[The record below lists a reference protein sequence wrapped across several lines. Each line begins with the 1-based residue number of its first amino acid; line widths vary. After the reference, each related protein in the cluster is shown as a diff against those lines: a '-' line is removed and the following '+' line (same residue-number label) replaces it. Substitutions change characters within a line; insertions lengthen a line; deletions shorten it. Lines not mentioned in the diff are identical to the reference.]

1 MPVVD
6 SATEPT
12 CAPLPENAICRGC
25 GISSPGDQHVRSP
38 KCAFCGGPH
47 PTADRTCRQR
57 FEVPYIVRQRRRERR
72 NFDKDFPPIDELYQ
86 LANKSK
92 SRSSRG
98 RSRNRSRTR
107 SRCRS
112 RSRSCSRSR
121 GPAVSIQVPPAT
133 ATEWADRVKGSQK
146 QVTGGMPPEQNNDK
160 IIQLERENAALK
172 EAIAQFRAEM
182 VALRNANNAKSE
194 VSQPPQVTRVE
205 TPMEV
210 PMEAPC
216 TVRPAKK
223 RALTKDAHD
232 EGLESFK
239 TEIRD
244 MFRSLSETVTIVN
257 VKVDSLTDKFNA
269 LDAKVNALDANFC
282 ALDAKVNALE
292 MRKHDDV
299 LEHFSGH
306 LCQVVTVT
314 EAEIN
319 APWNSYNSCEVR
331 KLYTAADDPRI
342 VDRIPSPG
350 TYPKHG
356 RVTFA
361 AHDDKSIGC
370 FKPHGP
376 VGERFVEVYLGLN
389 NTLVEMCNYGE
400 TDSLLLERRADFIIT
415 PTNFAPSTS
424 YYQHAVYPPMSVC
437 FLTRQGQ
444 PVRPSFASTWLTF
457 FSVSLMLVPLAAV
470 LFFCLRMRVHRSQGK
485 HNALDWAS
493 FFMATYVAQSPLL
506 PTSSPSVA
514 VRFTIAA
521 WMFGMFFLIQF
532 TQTEITASKSVQ
544 AFSFEIRHTAD
555 LTSRLDAGMIRPCML
570 HTLINLFDKYTDES
584 SHLKSIHDANKKC
597 VSGCLSTLFSDCIL
611 QAQRGTHAF
620 IHYCRPFLIEGN
632 MPSGLVMG
640 DDRLVT
646 NLLWEPLHRKNPL
659 RHQHRRFMLAM
670 EESGLTMQSLRPLLP
685 WIRNTSG
692 PVPFDMPLTDYAAV
706 YVTGCCLSLLAFFA
720 ELLFARRAVHKAP
733 SFRDQIS
740 SIDRPLG
747 RSEDTPSDCPS
758 TP

>member
-1 MPVVD
+1 MSLFPFDFLKAHTDISTPVALLGFREDPAMLGSSLRNV
-6 SATEPT
+6 S
-12 CAPLPENAICRGC
+12 LPVSLWNCVE
-25 GISSPGDQHVRSP
+25 
-38 KCAFCGGPH
+38 
-47 PTADRTCRQR
+47 
-57 FEVPYIVRQRRRERR
+57 
-72 NFDKDFPPIDELYQ
+72 
-86 LANKSK
+86 
-92 SRSSRG
+92 
-98 RSRNRSRTR
+98 R
-107 SRCRS
+107 SRCF
-112 RSRSCSRSR
+112 
-121 GPAVSIQVPPAT
+121 ADLTYYVAQVGVGFP
-133 ATEWADRVKGSQK
+133 RLG
-146 QVTGGMPPEQNNDK
+146 
-160 IIQLERENAALK
+160 IILVPFLERSLDHIPN
-172 EAIAQFRAEM
+172 
-182 VALRNANNAKSE
+182 
-194 VSQPPQVTRVE
+194 
-205 TPMEV
+205 
-210 PMEAPC
+210 
-216 TVRPAKK
+216 
-223 RALTKDAHD
+223 KDMA
-232 EGLESFK
+232 
-239 TEIRD
+239 
-244 MFRSLSETVTIVN
+244 MFEKYHSN
-257 VKVDSLTDKFNA
+257 VHWIFSV
-269 LDAKVNALDANFC
+269 
-282 ALDAKVNALE
+282 
-292 MRKHDDV
+292 RKHEDV

-342 VDRIPSPG
+342 VDRMPSPG

-361 AHDDKSIGC
+361 AHDDKSVGC

-376 VGERFVEVYLGLN
+376 VGERLVEVYLGLN
-389 NTLVEMCNYGE
+389 NTLVETCNYGE
-400 TDSLLLERRADFIIT
+400 TDSLLLEKRADFIIT
-415 PTNFAPSTS
+415 ATNFAPSTS

-437 FLTRQGQ
+437 FLTRRGQ
-444 PVRPSFASTWLTF
+444 PVRPSFASTWLSF

-470 LFFCLRMRVHRSQGK
+470 LFLCLRMRVHRSQGR

-493 FFMATYVAQSPLL
+493 FFMATYVNQSPLL

-555 LTSRLDAGMIRPCML
+555 LTSRLDAGIIRPCML

-640 DDRLVT
+640 HDRLVT

-659 RHQHRRFMLAM
+659 R
-670 EESGLTMQSLRPLLP
+670 
-685 WIRNTSG
+685 
-692 PVPFDMPLTDYAAV
+692 
-706 YVTGCCLSLLAFFA
+706 
-720 ELLFARRAVHKAP
+720 
-733 SFRDQIS
+733 
-740 SIDRPLG
+740 
-747 RSEDTPSDCPS
+747 
-758 TP
+758 